1 MTIIIGLNED
11 NKNNITLGIVAK
23 DVFIEA
29 AENTFKYL
37 GYKLQQKDKIDKN
50 LLQEFISKFA
60 SQFEDEDPSV
70 FTADTDYHEL
80 DSWSSLTGL
89 SVVAMIIQE
98 YGVELD
104 SQDVRKADTIEDL
117 FNLVNERQA

>member
-1 MTIIIGLNED
+1 MN
-11 NKNNITLGIVAK
+11 
-23 DVFIEA
+23 
-29 AENTFKYL
+29 
-37 GYKLQQKDKIDKN
+37 
-50 LLQEFISKFA
+50 LQEFISKFA
-60 SQFEDEDPSV
+60 SQFEDPSV

>member
-1 MTIIIGLNED
+1 MN
-11 NKNNITLGIVAK
+11 
-23 DVFIEA
+23 
-29 AENTFKYL
+29 
-37 GYKLQQKDKIDKN
+37 
-50 LLQEFISKFA
+50 LQEFISKFA

-70 FTADTDYHEL
+70 FTVDTDYHEL

>member
-1 MTIIIGLNED
+1 M
-11 NKNNITLGIVAK
+11 
-23 DVFIEA
+23 
-29 AENTFKYL
+29 
-37 GYKLQQKDKIDKN
+37 
-50 LLQEFISKFA
+50 
-60 SQFEDEDPSV
+60 PSV
-70 FTADTDYHEL
+70 FSAVTVFLVL

>member
-1 MTIIIGLNED
+1 MN
-11 NKNNITLGIVAK
+11 
-23 DVFIEA
+23 
-29 AENTFKYL
+29 
-37 GYKLQQKDKIDKN
+37 
-50 LLQEFISKFA
+50 LQEFISKFA

-104 SQDVRKADTIEDL
+104 SQDVRKADTIEDCL
-117 FNLVNERQA
+117 IWSMNVRHEDNYTECRD

>member
-1 MTIIIGLNED
+1 MV
-11 NKNNITLGIVAK
+11 IT
-23 DVFIEA
+23 
-29 AENTFKYL
+29 Y
-37 GYKLQQKDKIDKN
+37 
-50 LLQEFISKFA
+50 S
-60 SQFEDEDPSV
+60 
-70 FTADTDYHEL
+70 
-80 DSWSSLTGL
+80 L

>member
-1 MTIIIGLNED
+1 MPTLIVDKTNEYIKYQGTPDDILLII
-11 NKNNITLGIVAK
+11 
-23 DVFIEA
+23 
-29 AENTFKYL
+29 
-37 GYKLQQKDKIDKN
+37 Q
-50 LLQEFISKFA
+50 
-60 SQFEDEDPSV
+60 
-70 FTADTDYHEL
+70 ADTDYHEL

>member
-1 MTIIIGLNED
+1 MN
-11 NKNNITLGIVAK
+11 
-23 DVFIEA
+23 
-29 AENTFKYL
+29 
-37 GYKLQQKDKIDKN
+37 
-50 LLQEFISKFA
+50 LQEFISKFA
-60 SQFEDEDPSV
+60 SQFEDEAPSV
-70 FTADTDYHEL
+70 FPADTDYHEL

>member
-1 MTIIIGLNED
+1 MVQRSHSKPIGE
-11 NKNNITLGIVAK
+11 KPIGWST
-23 DVFIEA
+23 
-29 AENTFKYL
+29 
-37 GYKLQQKDKIDKN
+37 
-50 LLQEFISKFA
+50 
-60 SQFEDEDPSV
+60 V

>member
-1 MTIIIGLNED
+1 MN
-11 NKNNITLGIVAK
+11 
-23 DVFIEA
+23 
-29 AENTFKYL
+29 
-37 GYKLQQKDKIDKN
+37 
-50 LLQEFISKFA
+50 LQEFISKFA
-60 SQFEDEDPSV
+60 SHFEDEDPSV

-80 DSWSSLTGL
+80 DSWSARTGL

>member
-1 MTIIIGLNED
+1 MELND
-11 NKNNITLGIVAK
+11 
-23 DVFIEA
+23 
-29 AENTFKYL
+29 
-37 GYKLQQKDKIDKN
+37 
-50 LLQEFISKFA
+50 FISKFA

-70 FTADTDYHEL
+70 FNADTDFHEL
-80 DSWSSLTGL
+80 DTWSSLTSL

-104 SQDVRKADTIEDL
+104 SQDVRNADTIEDL

>member
-1 MTIIIGLNED
+1 MN
-11 NKNNITLGIVAK
+11 
-23 DVFIEA
+23 
-29 AENTFKYL
+29 
-37 GYKLQQKDKIDKN
+37 
-50 LLQEFISKFA
+50 LQEFISKFA

-70 FTADTDYHEL
+70 FTVDTDYHEL

-104 SQDVRKADTIEDL
+104 S
-117 FNLVNERQA
+117 

>member
-1 MTIIIGLNED
+1 MN
-11 NKNNITLGIVAK
+11 
-23 DVFIEA
+23 
-29 AENTFKYL
+29 
-37 GYKLQQKDKIDKN
+37 
-50 LLQEFISKFA
+50 LQEFISKFA

-98 YGVELD
+98 LD

>member
-1 MTIIIGLNED
+1 MN
-11 NKNNITLGIVAK
+11 
-23 DVFIEA
+23 
-29 AENTFKYL
+29 
-37 GYKLQQKDKIDKN
+37 
-50 LLQEFISKFA
+50 LQEFISKFA
-60 SQFEDEDPSV
+60 SQFEDE
-70 FTADTDYHEL
+70 DYHEL